1 MGPFGSFVISAS
13 GMEAQRIRMNTIAS
27 NLANANSATTPDGA
41 SYRRKD
47 VLFSTTPLGSTFQD
61 VLNSRREGLSG
72 VSIARIIEDQSPLK
86 RVYEPS
92 NPGADEE
99 GYVEYPNVD
108 VLKEMVNMMS
118 ASRSYEANITVFDAS
133 RTMALQALK
142 IGS

>member
-1 MGPFGSFVISAS
+1 MGPFGSFAISAS

-27 NLANANSATTPDGA
+27 NLANANSAATLGSA
-41 SYRRKD
+41 AYRRKD
-47 VLFSTTPLGSTFQD
+47 VLFATTPLGSTFQD
-61 VLNSRREGLSG
+61 VLNSRKEGLSG
-72 VSIARIIEDQSPLK
+72 VRIVDVIEDQSPLK

-92 NPGADEE
+92 SPGADEE
-99 GYVEYPNVD
+99 GYVDYPNVD
-108 VLKEMVNMMS
+108 VLKEMVSMMS